1 MSSARIRKVTPQQ
14 GAGTS
19 TAREEQPELLSSV
32 AFGLDSGSTARS
44 ARVLLH
50 PRSQP
55 TDDHL
60 FCVRSR
66 WLLPRSLRC
75 ARGIV
80 LWANEF
86 FAKGLSQPTRVLN
99 GYPHFRFH
107 STTVKQVPVRRRQH
121 DTYISK
127 QSTAACGTVT
137 HSIPVLPRLPGSE
150 ESAEDEATESKDIPS
165 LPALNRLK
173 TLNQFGE
180 GKYLIRRYYEWCPPH
195 TACLGN
201 VSLPRRRFVGDT
213 KEARGGGACPVKY
226 SCRRDGSLNNQRAPA
241 HKNHCERGKM
251 ATPLTRNVEHSV
263 DDIVAKHLRLWTD
276 DPRAKSKKRGRR
288 SRRPRH
294 AVHFKESTLVQ
305 PIAPHDNEDKKR
317 IWYDHE
323 EREELKRRVRHDTKV
338 LWRAVDLAESNGR
351 NLSRSENFM
360 YACLGMS
367 SRISPAVALK
377 IKQNQLQHVRRMT
390 SAQDTLTHEQLA
402 LLSSRSSQSAQERAH
417 RIAVHYS
424 ITLA

>member
-1 MSSARIRKVTPQQ
+1 MKQLKAKISPPFLHSTVSKPSTNSVRASNQ
-14 GAGTS
+14 AGTTNGALRI
-19 TAREEQPELLSSV
+19 TACSGMCLCLDVALSVIQRKREVVPVPSN
-32 AFGLDSGSTARS
+32 TA
-44 ARVLLH
+44 ADATAL
-50 PRSQP
+50 
-55 TDDHL
+55 
-60 FCVRSR
+60 
-66 WLLPRSLRC
+66 
-75 ARGIV
+75 
-80 LWANEF
+80 
-86 FAKGLSQPTRVLN
+86 
-99 GYPHFRFH
+99 
-107 STTVKQVPVRRRQH
+107 STT
-121 DTYISK
+121 INE
-127 QSTAACGTVT
+127 
-137 HSIPVLPRLPGSE
+137 L
-150 ESAEDEATESKDIPS
+150 
-165 LPALNRLK
+165 
-173 TLNQFGE
+173 
-180 GKYLIRRYYEWCPPH
+180 
-195 TACLGN
+195 
-201 VSLPRRRFVGDT
+201 
-213 KEARGGGACPVKY
+213 
-226 SCRRDGSLNNQRAPA
+226 AP

-367 SRISPAVALK
+367 SRMSPAVALK